1 MRAVAV
7 VVALFVMAAIVSL
20 TAVFT
25 YREAM
30 PRNSFQPIPAVSGEP
45 ASGVSYLRR
54 QRRRAC

>member
-1 MRAVAV
+1 
-7 VVALFVMAAIVSL
+7 VMAAIVSL

-25 YREAM
+25 YRETM